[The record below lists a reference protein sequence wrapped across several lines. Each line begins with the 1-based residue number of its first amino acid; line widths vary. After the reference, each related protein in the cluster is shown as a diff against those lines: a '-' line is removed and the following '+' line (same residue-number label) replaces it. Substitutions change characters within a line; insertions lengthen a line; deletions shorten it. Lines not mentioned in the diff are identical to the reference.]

1 MAAAE
6 TARLIAS
13 LELKDKG
20 FAKGLSGA
28 EKSLGQ
34 LESTAFRVGQNIGS
48 GLKTGAANLAKLGVV
63 AAAGIGAAVK
73 TGLDDLAAL
82 ESSIAS
88 VDGAI
93 ETLGLTGQLTGKQV
107 ADMANRIEADVGAAF
122 DDKEITAA
130 AATLLRYGKVVPKN
144 LEPALEVMTDL
155 AAKTGSV
162 ESASELLAKAL
173 ADPTKA
179 AGKLTRQGIILT
191 KAQQDQI
198 KAMTEAGDT
207 AGAQALL
214 LDVLAK
220 STEGAARAS
229 QGPYARSLAVLADV
243 GEDARKA
250 LAEGFLPVI
259 QKVADRLGKAMGDPA
274 FINGIREFGTTL
286 AAGLDDLIDV
296 AAGLP
301 WSTIGDSLKIAG
313 SGAKAVLQAFT
324 SLPPWVQTA
333 VITGW
338 GLNKL
343 TGGALGGIVGELA
356 KGAIKGVLGMNAGVV
371 NINAATVNGPGGL
384 PGGSPTTGPKPGTG
398 LVGTALKTLGAVT
411 IVGITAQAAAEIAGV
426 TRDSPNRTI
435 DPNTGNIVR
444 TVTDVGQKIINL
456 QNSERALAERAAS
469 GDAVA
474 RRQLEGVRAE
484 LAKLQGQQAAATA
497 TAAATSARL
506 ESAANRTKDDT
517 VAAVNRTA
525 TLEAAQ
531 DAQTR
536 AAILSASISA
546 SAKETAAINAAKAAN
561 QQAAFAIRDRVTAG
575 ANKTASAIDRK
586 DLSVEVNV
594 PAPRVSIHTYI
605 SAQNTVKTIY
615 RNQS

>member
-343 TGGALGGIVGELA
+343 TGGALGGIVSELA
-356 KGAIKGVLGMNAGVV
+356 KGAIKGVLGIQAAQV
-371 NINAATVNGPGGL
+371 NITAANVTGAGGV
-384 PGGSPTTGPKPGTG
+384 GGAAGAASKTGGVAGAIGKVF
-398 LVGTALKTLGAVT
+398 LVGAAAAVIAAL
-411 IVGITAQAAAEIAGV
+411 VGVRNEQSDQNKAQAAGLTAQTAVFVKGATLDQMKTSLAGV
-426 TRDSPNRTI
+426 DADI
-435 DPNTGNIVR
+435 DRLNNEFSAQGVAFGFNIDGVR
-444 TVTDVGQKIINL
+444 
-456 QNSERALAERAAS
+456 
-469 GDAVA
+469 DAVYA
-474 RRQLEGVRAE
+474 QRDTL
-484 LAKLQGQQAAATA
+484 AAAI
-497 TAAATSARL
+497 AAETTRL
-506 ESAANRTKDDT
+506 EAAANRTKDDT
-517 VAAVNRTA
+517 VAATNRLA
-525 TLEAAQ
+525 VSEAAQ

-536 AAILSASISA
+536 ATILSASISA